1 MGCANS
7 VIERYE
13 FIIKSDRV
21 FSFYREAKVFGIYC
35 ATDAKFGEIVETFEK
50 DGIFGVFVDIPFDI
64 HATTGEH
71 VRATIT

>member
-35 ATDAKFGEIVETFEK
+35 ATDAKFGEIVDSFEK
-50 DGIFGVFVDIPFDI
+50 DRICRVFIDIPFEVDTPTCEDI
-64 HATTGEH
+64 RFAIG
-71 VRATIT
+71 